1 MSSKRAKQHES
12 DVIVNS
18 GHRKWLKSWDH
29 QGFGSKWRMEAS
41 GRPPKFRTRAYNRA
55 KELED
60 EIMREKIQQ
69 SLKTEPLG
77 LLQFVKA
84 PFEQSRYKDIFRG
97 ERGLWKD

>member
-55 KELED
+55 KELEN
-60 EIMREKIQQ
+60 E

-77 LLQFVKA
+77 LLRFVKA
-84 PFEQSRYKDIFRG
+84 PFEQSRHKDIF
-97 ERGLWKD
+97 

>member
-55 KELED
+55 KELEN
-60 EIMREKIQQ
+60 E
-69 SLKTEPLG
+69 SLKKKAQPLG
-77 LLQFVKA
+77 LLQFVTA
-84 PFEQSRYKDIFRG
+84 PFDPDRETKEDKQ
-97 ERGLWKD
+97 

>member
-55 KELED
+55 KELEN
-60 EIMREKIQQ
+60 E
-69 SLKTEPLG
+69 SLKKKAQPLG
-77 LLQFVKA
+77 LLQFVIA
-84 PFEQSRYKDIFRG
+84 PFDPDRETKEDKQ
-97 ERGLWKD
+97 

>member
-18 GHRKWLKSWDH
+18 GHRKWLKSWNH

-55 KELED
+55 KELEN
-60 EIMREKIQQ
+60 E
-69 SLKTEPLG
+69 SLKKKAQPLG
-77 LLQFVKA
+77 LLQFVTA
-84 PFEQSRYKDIFRG
+84 PFDPDRETKEDKQ
-97 ERGLWKD
+97 

>member
-1 MSSKRAKQHES
+1 MTTRRAKQHES
-12 DVIVNS
+12 NVIVNS
-18 GHRKWLKSWDH
+18 GHRKWLKVWDH

-41 GRPPKFRTRAYNRA
+41 GRAPKFRTRAYNRA

-60 EIMREKIQQ
+60 E

-84 PFEQSRYKDIFRG
+84 PFDPDPFEPFWTTKED
-97 ERGLWKD
+97 EHEH

>member
-60 EIMREKIQQ
+60 EILRERIQQ
-69 SLKTEPLG
+69 SLKTDPLG
-77 LLQFVKA
+77 LMQFVTL
-84 PFEQSRYKDIFRG
+84 PLDP
-97 ERGLWKD
+97 GLATKEKHNDD

>member
-41 GRPPKFRTRAYNRA
+41 GRPPKFRRRAYNRA

-60 EIMREKIQQ
+60 EKQ
-69 SLKTEPLG
+69 SLKAEPLG
-77 LLQFVKA
+77 LLQFVTA
-84 PFEQSRYKDIFRG
+84 PFNPDRETKEDNH
-97 ERGLWKD
+97 DD

>member
-1 MSSKRAKQHES
+1 MSSKRAKRHES

-18 GHRKWLKSWDH
+18 GHRKWLKIWDH

-41 GRPPKFRTRAYNRA
+41 GRSHKFRTRAYNRA
-55 KELED
+55 RELED

-84 PFEQSRYKDIFRG
+84 PFEPVWETKEG
-97 ERGLWKD
+97 EHEY

>member
-1 MSSKRAKQHES
+1 MSSKQAKQHES

-41 GRPPKFRTRAYNRA
+41 GRAPKFRIRAYNRV

-60 EIMREKIQQ
+60 EKQ
-69 SLKTEPLG
+69 SLKAEPSG

-84 PFEQSRYKDIFRG
+84 PFEQNRYKDIF
-97 ERGLWKD
+97 

>member
-55 KELED
+55 KELEN
-60 EIMREKIQQ
+60 E
-69 SLKTEPLG
+69 SLKKKAQPLG
-77 LLQFVKA
+77 LLQFTTA
-84 PFEQSRYKDIFRG
+84 PFATDRETKEDKQ
-97 ERGLWKD
+97 

>member
-1 MSSKRAKQHES
+1 MSTRRAKRHDS

-18 GHRKWLKSWDH
+18 GHRKWLKIWDH

-41 GRPPKFRTRAYNRA
+41 GRSHKFHTRAYNRA

-69 SLKTEPLG
+69 SLKTDPLG
-77 LLQFVKA
+77 LMQFVTL
-84 PFEQSRYKDIFRG
+84 PLDP
-97 ERGLWKD
+97 GLATKEKHNDD

>member
-41 GRPPKFRTRAYNRA
+41 GRAPKFRTRAYNRA

-60 EIMREKIQQ
+60 EKQ
-69 SLKTEPLG
+69 SLKAEPLG
-77 LLQFVKA
+77 LLQFVTA
-84 PFEQSRYKDIFRG
+84 PFNPDRETKEDNH
-97 ERGLWKD
+97 DD

>member
-41 GRPPKFRTRAYNRA
+41 GRSHKFRTRAYNRA
-55 KELED
+55 KELEN
-60 EIMREKIQQ
+60 E
-69 SLKTEPLG
+69 SLKKKAQPLG
-77 LLQFVKA
+77 LLQFVTA
-84 PFEQSRYKDIFRG
+84 PFDPDRETKEDKQ
-97 ERGLWKD
+97 

>member
-1 MSSKRAKQHES
+1 MTTRRAKRHES

-18 GHRKWLKSWDH
+18 GHRKWLKIWDH

-41 GRPPKFRTRAYNRA
+41 GRAPKFRRRAYNRA

-60 EIMREKIQQ
+60 E

-77 LLQFVKA
+77 LLRFVKA
-84 PFEQSRYKDIFRG
+84 PFESVWATKED
-97 ERGLWKD
+97 EHEH

>member
-1 MSSKRAKQHES
+1 MMSMTTRRAKRHES

-18 GHRKWLKSWDH
+18 GHRKWLKIWDH

-41 GRPPKFRTRAYNRA
+41 GRAPKFRRRAYNRA

-60 EIMREKIQQ
+60 E
-69 SLKTEPLG
+69 SLKEKQFLKAEPPG

-84 PFEQSRYKDIFRG
+84 PFESVWATKED
-97 ERGLWKD
+97 EHEH

>member
-41 GRPPKFRTRAYNRA
+41 GRSHKFRTRAYNRA
-55 KELED
+55 KELEN
-60 EIMREKIQQ
+60 E
-69 SLKTEPLG
+69 SLKKKAQPLG
-77 LLQFVKA
+77 LLQFVTA
-84 PFEQSRYKDIFRG
+84 PFDPDRETKEG
-97 ERGLWKD
+97 EHEY

>member
-1 MSSKRAKQHES
+1 MTTRRAKRHES

-18 GHRKWLKSWDH
+18 GHRKWLKIWDH

-41 GRPPKFRTRAYNRA
+41 GRAPKFRTRAYNRA

-60 EIMREKIQQ
+60 EKQ

-84 PFEQSRYKDIFRG
+84 PFNPDPFEPYWTQKED
-97 ERGLWKD
+97 EHEH